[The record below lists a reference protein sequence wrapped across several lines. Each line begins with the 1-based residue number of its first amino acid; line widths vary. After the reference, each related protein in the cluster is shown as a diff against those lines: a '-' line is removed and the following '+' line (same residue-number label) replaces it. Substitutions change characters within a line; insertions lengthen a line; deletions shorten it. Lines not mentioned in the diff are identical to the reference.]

1 MGDPLT
7 MTRKTLPS
15 LLGLFAVVLAMVAIS
30 ILAACGGWT
39 IQSDSATVRAYTD
52 AHGDPTPHADSLG
65 FTYWGDGDGAEYEA
79 PGANCLINAMLVGD
93 SDPDRIVRV
102 IVHELENAEVLRA
115 GRYPDAIAG
124 DWYLW
129 SSENVPPFAAP
140 VAEEAA
146 WLATLPTMTVRVDSR
161 DPWLVDPVREA
172 VERLN
177 DAAGREVFR

>member
-1 MGDPLT
+1 
-7 MTRKTLPS
+7 MTRKTFPS

-30 ILAACGGWT
+30 LLAACGGGAPPK
-39 IQSDSATVRAYTD
+39 DVATVRAYTD
-52 AHGDPTPHADSLG
+52 THGDPTPHADSLG
-65 FTYWGDGDGAEYEA
+65 FTYGPVDGGGAEYEA
-79 PGANCLINAMLVGD
+79 AGWNCLINEMLVGD
-93 SDPDRIVRV
+93 PDPDRIVRV

-146 WLATLPTMTVRVDSR
+146 WRATLPTMTVRVDSR

>member
-1 MGDPLT
+1 MKAILAA
-7 MTRKTLPS
+7 
-15 LLGLFAVVLAMVAIS
+15 LLCFA
-30 ILAACGGWT
+30 LAACGGGAPPK
-39 IQSDSATVRAYTD
+39 DVATVRAYTD
-52 AHGDPTPHADSLG
+52 THGVPTPHADSLG
-65 FTYWGDGDGAEYEA
+65 FTYMGDGDGAEYEA
-79 PGANCLINAMLVGD
+79 PGWNCLVNADLVGD
-93 SDPDRIVRV
+93 ADPDRIVRV

-177 DAAGREVFR
+177 DAAGRDVFR